1 MKRILLPVLL
11 VLLLAS
17 CSTGQTTT
25 QPTTSQ
31 TSTQPTTTQPTTTT
45 QEPVITPLELE
56 FEGSGDY
63 LSPTFNL
70 KEGIVVLTA
79 QYSGDS
85 NFIVEVVPEA
95 ATWQVL
101 SINTIGNYS
110 GIRAHRV
117 ETGAI
122 MALNPGGHRLQV
134 KGSGEWQVALAQK
147 AFPTGRALPVEFSGA
162 GDMVTDVFA
171 LPEGI
176 TPIAFT
182 HTGKRNFIVEIFSVD
197 GLTYDL
203 TVNEIGDYDGS
214 IGIKTEQWPYFGL
227 GPGPHIMVI
236 QADGFWT
243 AKIGE

>member
-11 VLLLAS
+11 VLFLAS
-17 CSTGQTTT
+17 WATGQTTT

-31 TSTQPTTTQPTTTT
+31 TSTQPTTTT

-101 SINTIGNYS
+101 SINTIGN
-110 GIRAHRV
+110 
-117 ETGAI
+117 
-122 MALNPGGHRLQV
+122 
-134 KGSGEWQVALAQK
+134 
-147 AFPTGRALPVEFSGA
+147 
-162 GDMVTDVFA
+162 
-171 LPEGI
+171 
-176 TPIAFT
+176 
-182 HTGKRNFIVEIFSVD
+182 
-197 GLTYDL
+197 
-203 TVNEIGDYDGS
+203 
-214 IGIKTEQWPYFGL
+214 
-227 GPGPHIMVI
+227 
-236 QADGFWT
+236 
-243 AKIGE
+243 